1 MLSVRRK
8 IYLQFVTIKLR
19 HALAIGLIGVVPA
32 LTGCISHTRIVP
44 KTRLADVVM
53 STSLDEMSRQLNARF
68 EAIQTMN
75 ASVTVAAITGG
86 GLQGKEKEYTSLGGY
101 IFMRKPA
108 NLRVLLRVPVLGST
122 ALDMVTD
129 GTTFKLLIPRYN
141 RAMVGTNEVTKPSK
155 NGLENLR
162 PAVFFDSLF
171 VQGQG
176 PNQILS
182 MTTDTRVVQSE
193 NKKELIEEPAYELH
207 VLAQPEGQ
215 TVRTLR
221 VIHINSTDL
230 LPFQQDI
237 YDKDGQVVTKAL
249 YSNYRFYGDIPFPST
264 IVIQRPRD
272 HYSLTVT
279 IVKLTLNQ
287 KLEDDQFELKIPDN
301 IPIQKMN

>member
-1 MLSVRRK
+1 MAV
-8 IYLQFVTIKLR
+8 
-19 HALAIGLIGVVPA
+19 IGMVPA
-32 LTGCISHTRIVP
+32 LTGCLYRTHIVP
-44 KTRLADVVM
+44 KTRVADVVM
-53 STSLDEMSRQLNARF
+53 STTLDEMSRQLNARF

-75 ASVTVAAITGG
+75 ASVTVAAVTGG

-101 IFMRKPA
+101 IFMRKPQ

-122 ALDMVTD
+122 ALDMVSD
-129 GTTFKLLIPRYN
+129 GNTFKLLIPRFN
-141 RAMVGTNEVTKPSK
+141 KAMEGTNEVTKPSK

-171 VQGQG
+171 VRGQG
-176 PNQILS
+176 PNEILS
-182 MTTDTRVVQSE
+182 MTTDTRVITSE
-193 NKKELIEEPAYELH
+193 NKKELIEEPAYALQ

-221 VIHINSTDL
+221 VVHINSTDL

-249 YSNYRFYGDIPFPST
+249 YSNYHFYGDIPFPTT

-287 KLEDDQFELKIPDN
+287 KLEDDQFELKIPEN

>member
-1 MLSVRRK
+1 
-8 IYLQFVTIKLR
+8 LQFVTIKLR
-19 HALAIGLIGVVPA
+19 HVLAMGVIGMVPA
-32 LTGCISHTRIVP
+32 LTGCLYRTHIVP
-44 KTRLADVVM
+44 KTRVADVVM
-53 STSLDEMSRQLNARF
+53 STTLDEMSRQLNARF

-75 ASVTVAAITGG
+75 ASVTVAAVTGG

-101 IFMRKPA
+101 IFMRKPQ

-122 ALDMVTD
+122 ALDMVSD
-129 GTTFKLLIPRYN
+129 GNTFKLLIPRFN
-141 RAMVGTNEVTKPSK
+141 KAMEGTNEVTKPSK

-171 VQGQG
+171 VRGQG
-176 PNQILS
+176 PNEILS
-182 MTTDTRVVQSE
+182 MTTDTRVITSE
-193 NKKELIEEPAYELH
+193 NKKELIEEPAYALQ

-221 VIHINSTDL
+221 VVHINSTDL

-249 YSNYRFYGDIPFPST
+249 YSNYHFYGDIPFPTT

-287 KLEDDQFELKIPDN
+287 KLEDDQFELKIPEN